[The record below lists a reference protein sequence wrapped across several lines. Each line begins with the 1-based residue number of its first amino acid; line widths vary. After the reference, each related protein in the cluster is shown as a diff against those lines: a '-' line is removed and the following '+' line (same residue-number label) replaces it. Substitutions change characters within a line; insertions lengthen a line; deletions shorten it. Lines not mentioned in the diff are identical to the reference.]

1 MDEKKAY
8 AVYVD
13 LLRIHKEFYEKEPS
27 YSEREILI
35 QRINAINIAH
45 NSCFCYLMCEAL
57 RKWFL
62 KRFAGIADIGKY
74 YSELWHF
81 HKAYLGQSAGALDWE
96 EIVKEA
102 DNLRNMYGIEACEEM
117 ILTII
122 ADLDSRIH
130 AEVNFK

>member
-13 LLRIHKEFYEKEPS
+13 LLRIHKEIYEKEPS

-81 HKAYLGQSAGALDWE
+81 HKEYLGQPVNTLDWE
-96 EIVKEA
+96 KIVQEA
-102 DNLRNMYGIEACEEM
+102 ENLRNKYDIDACEEM
-117 ILTII
+117 ILAIVT
-122 ADLDSRIH
+122 DLDTRRH
-130 AEVNFK
+130 AEVNI